1 MTGFAGAPFTRIANI
16 FPTKNKI
23 SGEITK
29 TMQTNGIPLGQK
41 IAFGIGM
48 LANQMFPA
56 ALSIFMVILVQS
68 LGMSPLLWGLIFF
81 LPKLVDCITDPV
93 MGFISDR
100 TVSRWGKRRPYIFI
114 GAILS
119 GLSYIAMWQ
128 LSADNSEL
136 YNFVYFLSWS
146 CIFFIGLTIFS
157 VPYVAMGYEMSDDY
171 HERTRLM
178 AVAQW
183 IGQWAWVIAPWFWIV
198 LYDPDWFDSA
208 TEGARTLSIWVGTA
222 CMLLAMVPA
231 IFCQSGSTG
240 ADNNTPHRK
249 ESLGAVAKDL
259 FHGIAIT
266 LQCKPF
272 QQICIATFFIFNAYN
287 TVAGFAWFIIVYYMN
302 QGDPALAGVWPTLF
316 GSVSALCTCFL
327 VIPTINWMSQRYG
340 KRLTFMVTQ
349 SISILGY
356 LLFWWSFNPSN
367 PYLMFLPI
375 PIFAFGIGGLFTLM
389 MSMTADI
396 CDLDELETGER
407 REGLFGAIYWWMVK
421 FGLAFA
427 GLLSGL
433 ILGLIGFDQTV
444 AVQTDDT
451 LALLRMAFIAVPVS
465 GTLIAL
471 WAMRDYELDE
481 ETVRELKT
489 LLVERR
495 VQVGV
500 R

>member
-1 MTGFAGAPFTRIANI
+1 
-16 FPTKNKI
+16 
-23 SGEITK
+23 
-29 TMQTNGIPLGQK
+29 
-41 IAFGIGM
+41 M

-68 LGMSPLLWGLIFF
+68 LGMSPFLWGLIFF
-81 LPKLVDCITDPV
+81 LPKLVDCVTDPV

-128 LSADNSEL
+128 LSADNSQL
-136 YNFVYFLSWS
+136 YNFIYFLCWS
-146 CIFFIGLTIFS
+146 CVFFIGLTIFS

-198 LYDPDWFDSA
+198 LYDPNWFDNA
-208 TEGARTLSIWVGTA
+208 TEGARTLSIWVGA
-222 CMLLAMVPA
+222 VCMLLAMVPA
-231 IFCQSGSTG
+231 IFCKSDGIAQDTS
-240 ADNNTPHRK
+240 TPHRN
-249 ESLGAVAKDL
+249 ETLGPVVREL
-259 FHGIAIT
+259 LSGIAVT
-266 LQCKPF
+266 LKCRPF

-327 VIPTINWMSQRYG
+327 VIPTVNWMAQRYG
-340 KRLTFMVTQ
+340 KRATFMVTQ
-349 SISILGY
+349 SVSIMGY
-356 LLFWWSFNPSN
+356 AAFWWSFSPSN
-367 PYLMFLPI
+367 PYLMFIPI
-375 PIFAFGIGGLFTLM
+375 PLFAFGIGGLFTIM

-427 GLLSGL
+427 GLLSGF
-433 ILGLIGFDQTV
+433 ILGVIGFDQNV
-444 AVQTDDT
+444 AVQSDET
-451 LALLRMAFIAVPVS
+451 LAQLRMAFISVPVS

-471 WAMRDYELDE
+471 WAMRNYELDE
-481 ETVRELKT
+481 TAVSDIKLSLSERQSMSSKVSPGESAAPRT
-489 LLVERR
+489 LAL
-495 VQVGV
+495 QG
-500 R
+500 

>member
-1 MTGFAGAPFTRIANI
+1 MEASR
-16 FPTKNKI
+16 
-23 SGEITK
+23 
-29 TMQTNGIPLGQK
+29 IPLGQK

-68 LGMSPLLWGLIFF
+68 LGMSPFLWGLIFF
-81 LPKLVDCITDPV
+81 LPKLVDCVTDPV

-128 LSADNSEL
+128 LSADNSQL
-136 YNFVYFLSWS
+136 YNFVYFLCWS
-146 CIFFIGLTIFS
+146 CVFFIGLTIFS

-198 LYDPDWFDSA
+198 LYDPNWFDSA
-208 TEGARTLSIWVGTA
+208 TEGARTLSIWVGA
-222 CMLLAMVPA
+222 ICMLLAMVPA
-231 IFCQSGSTG
+231 IFCKSDGIAQDTS
-240 ADNNTPHRK
+240 TPHRN
-249 ESLGAVAKDL
+249 ETLGAVIREL
-259 FHGIAIT
+259 LSGIAVT
-266 LQCKPF
+266 LKCRPF

-327 VIPTINWMSQRYG
+327 VIPTVNWMAQRYG
-340 KRLTFMVTQ
+340 KRATFMVTQ
-349 SISILGY
+349 SVSIMGY
-356 LLFWWSFNPSN
+356 AAFWWSFSPSN
-367 PYLMFLPI
+367 PYLMFIPI
-375 PIFAFGIGGLFTLM
+375 PLFAFGIGGLFTIM

-427 GLLSGL
+427 GLLSGF
-433 ILGLIGFDQTV
+433 ILGVIGFDQNV
-444 AVQTDDT
+444 AVQSEET
-451 LALLRMAFIAVPVS
+451 LAQLRMAFIGVPVS

-471 WAMRDYELDE
+471 WAMRNYELDE
-481 ETVRELKT
+481 TAVSDIKLSLSERQSMSSKVSPTESGAPGT
-489 LLVERR
+489 LAL
-495 VQVGV
+495 QG
-500 R
+500 

>member
-1 MTGFAGAPFTRIANI
+1 MEASR
-16 FPTKNKI
+16 
-23 SGEITK
+23 
-29 TMQTNGIPLGQK
+29 IPLGQK

-68 LGMSPLLWGLIFF
+68 LGMSPFLWGLIFF
-81 LPKLVDCITDPV
+81 LPKLVDCVTDPV

-128 LSADNSEL
+128 LSADNSQL
-136 YNFVYFLSWS
+136 YNFVYFLCWS
-146 CIFFIGLTIFS
+146 CVFFIGLTIFS

-198 LYDPDWFDSA
+198 LYDPNWFDSA
-208 TEGARTLSIWVGTA
+208 TEGARTLSIWVGA
-222 CMLLAMVPA
+222 ICMLLAMVPA
-231 IFCQSGSTG
+231 IFCKSDGIAQDTS
-240 ADNNTPHRK
+240 TPHRN
-249 ESLGAVAKDL
+249 ETLGAVIREL
-259 FHGIAIT
+259 LSGIAVT
-266 LQCKPF
+266 LKCRPF

-302 QGDPALAGVWPTLF
+302 QGDPALAGMWPTLF

-327 VIPTINWMSQRYG
+327 VIPTINWMAQRYG
-340 KRLTFMVTQ
+340 KLATFMVTQ
-349 SISILGY
+349 SVSVIGY
-356 LLFWWSFNPSN
+356 AAFWWSFSPSN
-367 PYLMFLPI
+367 PYLMFIPI
-375 PIFAFGIGGLFTLM
+375 PLFAFGIGGLFTIM

-427 GLLSGL
+427 GLLSGF
-433 ILGLIGFDQTV
+433 ILGVIGFDQNV
-444 AVQTDDT
+444 AVQSEET
-451 LALLRMAFIAVPVS
+451 LAQLRMAFIGVPVG

-471 WAMRDYELDE
+471 WAMRNYELDE
-481 ETVRELKT
+481 TAVSDIKLSLSERQSMSSKVNPAESAAPGT
-489 LLVERR
+489 LAL
-495 VQVGV
+495 QG
-500 R
+500 

>member
-1 MTGFAGAPFTRIANI
+1 MEASR
-16 FPTKNKI
+16 
-23 SGEITK
+23 
-29 TMQTNGIPLGQK
+29 IPLGQK

-68 LGMSPLLWGLIFF
+68 LGMSPFLWGLIFF
-81 LPKLVDCITDPV
+81 LPKLVDCVTDPV

-128 LSADNSEL
+128 LSADNSQL
-136 YNFVYFLSWS
+136 YNFVYFLCWS
-146 CIFFIGLTIFS
+146 CVFFIGLTIFS

-198 LYDPDWFDSA
+198 LYDPNWFDSA
-208 TEGARTLSIWVGTA
+208 TEGARTLSIWVGA
-222 CMLLAMVPA
+222 ICMLLAMVPA
-231 IFCQSGSTG
+231 IFCKSDGVAQDTS
-240 ADNNTPHRK
+240 TPHRN
-249 ESLGAVAKDL
+249 ETLGAVIREL
-259 FHGIAIT
+259 LSGIAVT
-266 LQCKPF
+266 LKCRPF

-302 QGDPALAGVWPTLF
+302 QGDPALAGMWPTLF

-327 VIPTINWMSQRYG
+327 VIPTVNWMAQRYG
-340 KRLTFMVTQ
+340 KRATFMVTQ
-349 SISILGY
+349 SVSIMGY
-356 LLFWWSFNPSN
+356 AAFWWSFSPSN
-367 PYLMFLPI
+367 PYLMFIPI
-375 PIFAFGIGGLFTLM
+375 PLFAFGIGGLFTIM

-427 GLLSGL
+427 GLLSGF
-433 ILGLIGFDQTV
+433 ILGVIGFDQNV
-444 AVQTDDT
+444 AVQSEET
-451 LALLRMAFIAVPVS
+451 LAQLRMAFIGVPVS

-471 WAMRDYELDE
+471 WAMRNYELDE
-481 ETVRELKT
+481 TAVSDIKLSLSERQSMNSKVSSAESGAPGT
-489 LLVERR
+489 LAL
-495 VQVGV
+495 QG
-500 R
+500 

>member
-1 MTGFAGAPFTRIANI
+1 MEASR
-16 FPTKNKI
+16 
-23 SGEITK
+23 
-29 TMQTNGIPLGQK
+29 IPLGQK

-68 LGMSPLLWGLIFF
+68 LGMSPFLWGLIFF
-81 LPKLVDCITDPV
+81 LPKLVDCVTDPV

-128 LSADNSEL
+128 LSADNSQL
-136 YNFVYFLSWS
+136 YNFVYFLCWS
-146 CIFFIGLTIFS
+146 CVFFIGLTIFS

-198 LYDPDWFDSA
+198 LYDPNWFDSA
-208 TEGARTLSIWVGTA
+208 TEGARTLSIWVGA
-222 CMLLAMVPA
+222 ICMLLAMVPA
-231 IFCQSGSTG
+231 IFCKSDGIAQDTS
-240 ADNNTPHRK
+240 TPHRN
-249 ESLGAVAKDL
+249 ETLGAVIREL
-259 FHGIAIT
+259 LSGIAVT
-266 LQCKPF
+266 LKCRPF

-327 VIPTINWMSQRYG
+327 VIPTVNWMAQRYG
-340 KRLTFMVTQ
+340 KRATFMVTQ
-349 SISILGY
+349 SVSIMGY
-356 LLFWWSFNPSN
+356 AAFWWSFNPSN
-367 PYLMFLPI
+367 PYLMFIPI
-375 PIFAFGIGGLFTLM
+375 PLFAFGIGGLFTIM

-427 GLLSGL
+427 GLLSGF
-433 ILGLIGFDQTV
+433 ILGVIGFDQNV
-444 AVQTDDT
+444 AVQSEET
-451 LALLRMAFIAVPVS
+451 LAQLRRAFIGVPVS

-471 WAMRDYELDE
+471 WAMRNYELDE
-481 ETVRELKT
+481 TAVSDIKLSLSERQSMRSKVSPAESAAPGT
-489 LLVERR
+489 LAL
-495 VQVGV
+495 QG
-500 R
+500 

>member
-1 MTGFAGAPFTRIANI
+1 MHTNRI
-16 FPTKNKI
+16 P
-23 SGEITK
+23 
-29 TMQTNGIPLGQK
+29 MGQK

-56 ALSIFMVILVQS
+56 ALGIFMVILVQS

-136 YNFVYFLSWS
+136 YNFVYFLCWS

-198 LYDPDWFDSA
+198 LYDPDWFESA
-208 TEGARTLSIWVGTA
+208 TEGARTLSIWVGLA

-231 IFCQSGSTG
+231 IFCRSESGSPDTT
-240 ADNNTPHRK
+240 TPHRN
-249 ESLGAVAKDL
+249 ESVVAVAKEL
-259 FHGIAIT
+259 LHGIVIT

-302 QGDPALAGVWPTLF
+302 QGDPSLAGVWPTLF

-327 VIPTINWMSQRYG
+327 VIPTINWMAQHYG

-349 SISILGY
+349 SVSILGY
-356 LLFWWSFNPSN
+356 FMFWWSFNPSN

-375 PIFAFGIGGLFTLM
+375 PIFAFGIGGLFTIM

-396 CDLDELETGER
+396 CDLDELHTGAR

-433 ILGLIGFDQTV
+433 ILTFIGFDQNT
-444 AVQTDDT
+444 AIQSEGT
-451 LALLRMAFIAVPVS
+451 LAQLRIAFIGVPVS

-471 WAMRDYELDE
+471 WAMQGYELDE
-481 ETVRELKT
+481 QAVEKVKVELMA
-489 LLVERR
+489 RR
-495 VQVGV
+495 NGQQASDARVTTA
-500 R
+500 